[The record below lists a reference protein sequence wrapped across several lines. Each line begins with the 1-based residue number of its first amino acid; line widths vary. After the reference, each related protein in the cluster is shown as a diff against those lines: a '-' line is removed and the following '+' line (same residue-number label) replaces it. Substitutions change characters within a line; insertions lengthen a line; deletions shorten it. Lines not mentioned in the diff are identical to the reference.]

1 LPTALLAGAFGQG
14 NLGDEALLQAF
25 ATALP
30 DWRMVATRSDRC
42 AHAPWGRHS
51 DVVEFEGVPS
61 NRPLAVAGQAI
72 RADAVIVGGGTVFKM
87 LDGSTGRHRHSLLA
101 NASALVGSASL
112 LGRPVAMVG
121 VGAGRIEGPAAT
133 VLTKF
138 LVRHSDLLILR
149 DEESAETLSATGATG
164 PFRVGADPAWTL
176 LAPPEAA
183 GPSRAPRVLVVP
195 SREAAG
201 RIGGRGRLL
210 RLLAGTIERL
220 RANGVEV
227 ALQAWQRDANGIDD
241 DEAMVDVLRGQLD
254 ASVEVVAAPRS
265 LPDAVESIRAFGT
278 VLCLRFH
285 SLVATAAAGTPA
297 VALAHEPK
305 LAGLARRLGQHAV
318 PPTVSPE
325 QLTEATLESIDAPG
339 PAPAIVKEEI
349 DRAEEGFRLLR
360 VFLAGGTDES
370 DRLGALPLVSWPT

>member
-1 LPTALLAGAFGQG
+1 MPTALLAGAFGQG

-30 DWRMVATRSDRC
+30 DWRLVATRSDRRAAGPGGRP
-42 AHAPWGRHS
+42 AH
-51 DVVEFEGVPS
+51 VVEFEGVPS
-61 NRPLAVAGQAI
+61 NRPLAVAGQAM

-87 LDGSTGRHRHSLLA
+87 LDGSTGRRPNSLLA
-101 NASALVGSASL
+101 NASALVASASL
-112 LGRPVAMVG
+112 RGRPVAMIG
-121 VGAGRIEGPAAT
+121 VGAGRIEGPAAS
-133 VLTKF
+133 LFTKF

-149 DEESAETLSATGATG
+149 DEESAEKLSATGAGG

-176 LAPPEAA
+176 LGPPEAA

-201 RIGGRGRLL
+201 RVGGRGRLL
-210 RLLAGTIERL
+210 RLLAETIERL
-220 RANGVEV
+220 RANGLEV
-227 ALQAWQRDANGIDD
+227 ALQAWQHEARGIDD
-241 DEAMVDVLRGQLD
+241 DAAMVEELRGRLG
-254 ASVEVVAAPRS
+254 AAEAVAPTPRS
-265 LPDAVESIRAFGT
+265 LPEAVESIRGFGT

-297 VALAHEPK
+297 VAVAHEPK
-305 LAGLARRLGQHAV
+305 LAGLARRLGQRAV
-318 PPTVSPE
+318 APNVSPE
-325 QLTEATLESIDAPG
+325 ALTSAVIESIDAPG

-360 VFLAGGTDES
+360 IFLAGGTDES

>member
-30 DWRMVATRSDRC
+30 DWRMVATRSDR
-42 AHAPWGRHS
+42 HVRDPEGRPA

-61 NRPLAVAGQAI
+61 SRPLAVAKRAM

-87 LDGSTGRHRHSLLA
+87 LDGSTGRRPHSLLA
-101 NASALVGSASL
+101 NASALVGAASL

-121 VGAGRIEGPAAT
+121 VGAGRIEGAAASR
-133 VLTKF
+133 LTKF

-149 DEESAETLSATGATG
+149 DEESAERLSASGAAG

-176 LAPPEAA
+176 LGPPDA
-183 GPSRAPRVLVVP
+183 GPSRARRVLVVP
-195 SREAAG
+195 SREAAIG
-201 RIGGRGRLL
+201 RGGRGRLL
-210 RLLAGTIERL
+210 CLLAATIEQL
-220 RANGVEV
+220 RATGLEV
-227 ALQAWQRDANGIDD
+227 ALQPWQHGAGGIDD
-241 DEAMVDVLRGQLD
+241 DEAMVEVLVGRLGSRV
-254 ASVEVVAAPRS
+254 AVVPTPTS
-265 LPDAVESIRAFGT
+265 LPDAVESIRGFGT

-297 VALAHEPK
+297 VAVAHEPK
-305 LAGLARRLGQHAV
+305 LAGLARRLRQQAV
-318 PPTVSPE
+318 PPDVSPE
-325 QLTEATLESIDAPG
+325 QLASAVIESIDAPG

-360 VFLAGGTDES
+360 IFLAGGTEES
-370 DRLGALPLVSWPT
+370 DRLGALPLAAWPT